1 MVERS
6 STRPARVPNVDTA
19 GRRAA
24 RLERRAILA
33 EQRAFLES
41 FNRQVAE
48 IEARDRESKTKLLMG
63 PN

>member
-1 MVERS
+1 MN
-6 STRPARVPNVDTA
+6 TRPIRVPNVDTA

-24 RLERRAILA
+24 RLERAAILA

-48 IEARDRESKTKLLMG
+48 LTARDEKGDDEGEQRK
-63 PN
+63 